1 MRSSTLYSR
10 ALFITIILKRISIH
24 LMRPI
29 SWLFLILL
37 LIWLLTTTYCHSTM
51 CNCGPIGAAGIV
63 PVTEDTNP
71 LRTISISD
79 ADKSFNT
86 SLYDNLL
93 FAQSDCM
100 YESPISDSLNMVFQ
114 SLSDHLQTNNDRIL
128 LLTGQYQNAETNNC
142 TGDDLGIA
150 RAESVRQLL
159 VDKGVESN
167 QIRLASSEESLVDL
181 VDNKIMGGV
190 AYSFINGDLTD
201 VEQRLRESNI
211 TLYFDTND
219 ENISLDSDQ
228 EQYFDDLKYLLSRN
242 SDIKSLVTGHTD
254 DQGSSSGNRRLS
266 RKRAETVRDFMVD
279 RGILL
284 DQIVSEGKGPD
295 EPIANNNTDEGRA
308 QNRRVE
314 ITIQ

>member
-1 MRSSTLYSR
+1 
-10 ALFITIILKRISIH
+10 
-24 LMRPI
+24 MRPI
-29 SWLFLILL
+29 SWLFLVLL
-37 LIWLLTTTYCHSTM
+37 LIWLLTMSYCHSTM
-51 CNCGPIGAAGIV
+51 CNCGPIGAASTGVV
-63 PVTEDTNP
+63 PVTEDTDP

-79 ADKSFNT
+79 TDKDFNT

-100 YESPISDSLNMVFQ
+100 YESPISDSLNIVFQ
-114 SLSDHLQTNNDRIL
+114 SLADHLQTNTDRIL
-128 LLTGQYQNAETNNC
+128 LLTGQYQNSETNNC

-159 VDKGVESN
+159 VDKGVESS

-181 VDNKIMGGV
+181 VDDKIMGGV

-201 VEQRLRESNI
+201 IEQRLRESNI
-211 TLYFDTND
+211 TLYFDTNA
-219 ENISLDSDQ
+219 ENILLDADQ

-242 SDIKSLVTGHTD
+242 SEVQALVTGHTD
-254 DQGSSSGNRRLS
+254 DEGSSSGNRRLS

-284 DQIVSEGKGPD
+284 DQIVTKGMGPD
-295 EPIANNNTDEGRA
+295 EPIANNNTEEGRA

>member
-1 MRSSTLYSR
+1 
-10 ALFITIILKRISIH
+10 
-24 LMRPI
+24 MRPI
-29 SWLFLILL
+29 SWLFLVLL
-37 LIWLLTTTYCHSTM
+37 LIWLLTMSYCHSTI
-51 CNCGPIGAAGIV
+51 CNCGPVGAAGIV

-79 ADKSFNT
+79 VDKDFNV

-100 YESPISDSLNMVFQ
+100 YESPISDSLNLVFQ
-114 SLSDHLQTNNDRIL
+114 SLADHLQTNNDRIL

-142 TGDDLGIA
+142 TGDDLGVA

-159 VDKGVESN
+159 VDKGVDSE

-181 VDNKIMGGV
+181 VDSKIMGAIG
-190 AYSFINGDLTD
+190 YSFINGNVSDI
-201 VEQRLRESNI
+201 EQRLRESNI
-211 TLYFDTND
+211 TLYFDTNA
-219 ENISLDSDQ
+219 ENILLNADQ

-242 SDIKSLVTGHTD
+242 ADAKALVTGHTD
-254 DQGSSSGNRRLS
+254 DEGSSSGNRRLS

-279 RGILL
+279 RGVSI
-284 DQIVSEGKGPD
+284 DQIISKGMGPD
-295 EPIANNNTDEGRA
+295 EPIANNNTEEGKA

-314 ITIQ
+314 ITVQ

>member
-1 MRSSTLYSR
+1 
-10 ALFITIILKRISIH
+10 
-24 LMRPI
+24 
-29 SWLFLILL
+29 
-37 LIWLLTTTYCHSTM
+37 M
-51 CNCGPIGAAGIV
+51 CNCGPVGAAATGVV
-63 PVTEDTNP
+63 PIEDTNP

-79 ADKSFNT
+79 ADKDFNT

-100 YESPISDSLNMVFQ
+100 YESPLSDSLNIVFQ
-114 SLSDHLQTNNDRIL
+114 SLADHLQTNNDRIL
-128 LLTGQYQNAETNNC
+128 LLTGQYQNSETNNC

-159 VDKGVESN
+159 VDKGVESS

-181 VDNKIMGGV
+181 VDDKIMGGV
-190 AYSFINGDLTD
+190 AYSFINGDLSD

-211 TLYFDTND
+211 TLYFGTND
-219 ENISLDSDQ
+219 ENISLDAEQ

-242 SDIKSLVTGHTD
+242 SDVQALVTGHTD
-254 DQGSSSGNRRLS
+254 DEGSSSGNRRLS
-266 RKRAETVRDFMVD
+266 KRRAETVRDYMVD

-284 DQIVSEGKGPD
+284 DQIVSKGMGPD
-295 EPIANNNTDEGRA
+295 EPIANNNTAEGRA

-314 ITIQ
+314 ITVQ